1 MRTDPL
7 MNLTYQ
13 KGKNGLLYPEL
24 QISEDEKTDRT
35 PVGKFGRLWKEYMTE
50 NHPHRLS
57 DLVAQG
63 KINETISKVDEESES
78 RKERLIQELLKAQ
91 PMPDTEDPLER
102 AGHMNMITATA
113 EEIVLNELVLKVK

>member
-13 KGKNGLLYPEL
+13 QGKDGLLYPEL
-24 QISEDEKTDRT
+24 QISENEKTDRT
-35 PVGKFGRLWKEYMTE
+35 PVDKFGRLWKEYMTE
-50 NHPHRLS
+50 NHLHRLS
-57 DLVAQG
+57 ELVAQG
-63 KINETISKVDEESES
+63 KINEMISKVDEESES

-113 EEIVLNELVLKVK
+113 EEIVLNELVLKVR

>member
-13 KGKNGLLYPEL
+13 KGKDGLLYPEL

-57 DLVAQG
+57 ELVAQS
-63 KINETISKVDEESES
+63 KINETISKVDGEAES

-113 EEIVLNELVLKVK
+113 EEIVLNELVLKVR